1 MEKTKLALTLLSILI
16 IVVPILGAVYLY
28 SDNLLGLILP
38 PQINNLLQN
47 NQQPEFK
54 PPQPTGTPQY
64 NPQTGTFTL
73 SFAVTNPLE
82 APITISSLTGQ
93 VKAQEYNVVLGN
105 VSLLQPVS
113 LEPKQTQTVT
123 TTGTIDPAAANQ
135 IKAENP
141 NADSVEVSL
150 ENVSV
155 TAGGVSLKI
164 GDVPNVGQIPLGGS

>member
-1 MEKTKLALTLLSILI
+1 MEKTKLALTLVSVLI
-16 IVVPILGAVYLY
+16 ILVPIAGAVYLY
-28 SDNLLGLILP
+28 SNNLLGLIVP

-64 NPQTGTFTL
+64 NPQTGTFIL
-73 SFAVTNPLE
+73 SFAVTNPFD

-93 VKAQEYNVVLGN
+93 VKAQDYNVILGN
-105 VSLLQPVS
+105 VSLMQPVN
-113 LEPKQTQTVT
+113 LAPKQTQTVT
-123 TTGTIDPAAANQ
+123 AMGTIDPAAANQ
-135 IKAENP
+135 IKAQNP

-155 TAGGVSLKI
+155 TAGGVTVRI
-164 GDVPNVGQIPLGGS
+164 GDVPNVGVIPLGGS